1 MAAETFLI
9 IIMEMKALNF
19 HSIVYRNNLSQGN
32 ASSIYRL
39 RPSCCTVS
47 CLIEWGC
54 PLKVVSTINRGV
66 CISTTR

>member
-1 MAAETFLI
+1 MANETFLI

-19 HSIVYRNNLSQGN
+19 HSIVYLNNLSQGN

-39 RPSCCTVS
+39 KPSCCTVS
-47 CLIEWGC
+47 CLTEWGC
-54 PLKVVSTINRGV
+54 PLKAAGAINRGV